1 MLTGLDVLLLDPALI
16 RRKRIGL
23 VTNHACVT
31 KGGIRNVDAL
41 LASGECTLAAIF
53 APEHGYWADLPYM
66 EDVPEELFRGSI
78 PIHSLYGLQREMLA
92 PRREQLDGIDALVID
107 LQDVGTRYYTY
118 AATMFYCMEVAK
130 ELGIDVIVLDR
141 PNPIGGKHVEGN
153 LVAPA
158 FESFVAAFP
167 IANRH
172 AMTMGE
178 LAVWLDAWYE
188 LRCSLHVVKMSGWKR
203 SMFFEQCELP
213 WIYPSPNMAKLETA
227 LVYPGLCLLEGT
239 NLSEGRGTT
248 QPFEIFG
255 APWLDADAL
264 ADDLSARN
272 LPGVRFLATRFTPSA
287 SKFAGKLCNGVQ
299 LVITDRLTFQPL
311 RTGLHCVQA
320 AHDLS
325 RGEFAWNQAEYEFA
339 NCLAID
345 TLVGCATYRELV
357 EQRGELDAWVETWA
371 EERSPFDRTRREVLF
386 REYADSPLVTF
397 ATERPAPVMTDG
409 TFAEA

>member
-1 MLTGLDVLLLDPALI
+1 MLTGLDVLLLDPAPI

-66 EDVPEELFRGSI
+66 EDVPEELFRGEI
-78 PIHSLYGLQREMLA
+78 PIRSLYGLQRELLA

-107 LQDVGTRYYTY
+107 LQDIGTRYYTY
-118 AATMFYCMEVAK
+118 AATMFYVMRVAA

-153 LVAPA
+153 LVAPP

-188 LRCSLHVVKMSGWKR
+188 LRCNPLVVKMSGWKR
-203 SMFFEQCELP
+203 STWFDECGLP

-264 ADDLSARN
+264 ADDLAACE

-287 SKFAGKLCNGVQ
+287 SKFKGQLCHGVQ
-299 LVITDRLTFQPL
+299 LVVTDRLTFQPL
-311 RTGLHCVQA
+311 RTGLHCIKS

-325 RGEFAWNQAEYEFA
+325 GGELAWNRDEYEFA
-339 NCLAID
+339 NCPAID
-345 TLVGCATYRELV
+345 TLAGCETFRELV
-357 EQRGELDAWVETWA
+357 DHRDELDSWIETWA
-371 EERSPFDRTRREVLF
+371 EERAPFDRTRREVLF
-386 REYADSPLVTF
+386 REYADSPVITF
-397 ATERPAPVMTDG
+397 ASERPAPAIADG